1 MADTLFDLSKYSPKL
16 ADSSVVAYPVKKTK
30 ARRREGRR
38 DMEFTIKAQFVK
50 AKPGVVIDEPVEE
63 VKEETKKE
71 ETEKEEVKKEEV
83 KKEEVKEEAKK
94 DEPPKE
100 ATKEDKKDEL

>member
-71 ETEKEEVKKEEV
+71 ETKKEEV

>member
-63 VKEETKKE
+63 VKEES
-71 ETEKEEVKKEEV
+71 KKEEV

-100 ATKEDKKDEL
+100 ATKEGKKDEL